1 MDKRQLGALEVSA
14 IGLGCMGLST
24 NYGEPVD
31 TDHGMRLIRTA
42 HDLGVTFFDTAEAY
56 GPFANE
62 TLVGQALAPI
72 RDQVVLATKFGFEFA
87 PTRRLNSKPDHIRQV
102 VEQMLQ
108 RLRTDRIDLLYEH
121 RVDPEVPRE
130 DVAGT
135 VKDLIAEG
143 KVGHFGLSEASA
155 DSIRRAHAVQPVIAV
170 QSEYSIWAR
179 DPEAEVL
186 PVCEELGIGFV
197 PWSPLGQGFLTGT
210 VTKDQS
216 FAGNDIRSR
225 FPRFTSEALLPTS
238 PSLIWSKRSPP
249 APASP
254 QARSRSLGCSPRPRT
269 SSRSPAPAR
278 STVFA
283 RTLPRSRSGCLTST
297 SPTSTPAP
305 HTSRS
310 PAPAAADT
318 RTTAEPRT
326 LTPGTCLAS
335 PQSPRSLEEER
346 GDPTEAADRPR
357 ASRELHR

>member
-1 MDKRQLGALEVSA
+1 M
-14 IGLGCMGLST
+14 
-24 NYGEPVD
+24 
-31 TDHGMRLIRTA
+31 
-42 HDLGVTFFDTAEAY
+42 
-56 GPFANE
+56 
-62 TLVGQALAPI
+62 
-72 RDQVVLATKFGFEFA
+72 
-87 PTRRLNSKPDHIRQV
+87 
-102 VEQMLQ
+102 
-108 RLRTDRIDLLYEH
+108 
-121 RVDPEVPRE
+121 
-130 DVAGT
+130 
-135 VKDLIAEG
+135 
-143 KVGHFGLSEASA
+143 GHFGLLEASA
-155 DSIRRAHAVQPVIAV
+155 DTIRRAHAVQPVVAV

-210 VTKDQS
+210 VAKDQS
-216 FAGNDIRSR
+216 FAANDIRSR
-225 FPRFTSEALLPTS
+225 FPRFTSEALAANQPVVDLVKEIAARTGVT
-238 PSLIWSKRSPP
+238 
-249 APASP
+249 

-283 RTLPRSRSGCLTST
+283 RTLPRSRSACRTPT

-335 PQSPRSLEEER
+335 HQSPPLARGGTWRSNLSS
-346 GDPTEAADRPR
+346 RPPEGQPR
-357 ASRELHR
+357 TSPVTSGST